1 MRGWLLVLGVRSVHT
16 TSMWVRHSWH
26 TVEWDKANPLR
37 SCMEVST
44 CSEAKRLC
52 VCGREVRG
60 LTGDLFRAN
69 TRTDVYV
76 FDCTPARTYAPAG
89 DRVELLSRHIEERGG
104 DEIRRLQKHIP
115 GAVK

>member
-1 MRGWLLVLGVRSVHT
+1 M
-16 TSMWVRHSWH
+16 
-26 TVEWDKANPLR
+26 
-37 SCMEVST
+37 
-44 CSEAKRLC
+44 C

-76 FDCTPARTYAPAG
+76 FDCTPARTYSPASARRPRTFG

-104 DEIRRLQKHIP
+104 DERRLQKHIP
-115 GAVK
+115 GAVKGRRKVGRVNMMAAIG